1 MTVCSALHS
10 STQYCTRT
18 LFEPCEPV
26 SQCYMMYINVY
37 ILLGRAQT
45 PESALSGTLWP
56 YMFIFVRPQS
66 CLWTLVFYLY
76 WSSLAPSQHGG
87 QCHGSLDQSEQLS
100 DSYSIPPS
108 APKERIQHQSVFF
121 SWWLLLSV
129 LPDRTH
135 PAPSLLSELSRL
147 MVLTHVT
154 FHYIRTTA
162 TFYNSVHF
170 LLM

>member
-1 MTVCSALHS
+1 MLHDVYKCIYTSRQGSDTRVCS
-10 STQYCTRT
+10 
-18 LFEPCEPV
+18 V
-26 SQCYMMYINVY
+26 WYIVAIHVHICATSVLY
-37 ILLGRAQT
+37 II
-45 PESALSGTLWP
+45 
-56 YMFIFVRPQS
+56 YI
-66 CLWTLVFYLY
+66 YLY
-76 WSSLAPSQHGG
+76 WFSLAPSQHGG
-87 QCHGSLDQSEQLS
+87 QRHGSLDQSEQLS

-162 TFYNSVHF
+162 TF
-170 LLM
+170 L